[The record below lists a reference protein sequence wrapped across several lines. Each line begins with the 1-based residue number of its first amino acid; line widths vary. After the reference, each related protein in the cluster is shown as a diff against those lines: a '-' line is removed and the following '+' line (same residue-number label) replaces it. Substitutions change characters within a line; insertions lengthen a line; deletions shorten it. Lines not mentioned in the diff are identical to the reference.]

1 MNNTKEFGLIGLGV
15 MGKSLSRNLAS
26 KGFRLSLFNRHV
38 DGKEVKVAARFL
50 EEFPAELQEVAGFDD
65 LPAFVQSLE
74 TPRKIFL
81 MVNAGAP
88 TDAIIGDLLP
98 LLSKGDIL
106 IDGGNAFYK
115 DTQRRMDDLSAQGI
129 HFIGS
134 GVSGGEEGALKGP
147 SIMPGGNHAAYQ
159 LIAPYL
165 ERIAAKDKNGQSCCA
180 YNGNGGAGHFVKMVH
195 NGIEYAEMQLLA
207 EAYFIMRRCMDK
219 NPEEIAGIFEQWHG
233 TEATSYL
240 LEITIDILRKRDGTG
255 WLFDHILDA
264 ASNKGTGGWAT
275 AAAAELGVPAT
286 MISEALFARY
296 LSAFVEERQSASAL
310 FNNSPATD
318 PSITGDMLRD
328 AYQTARIVNHHQGI
342 HLISAASVAY
352 GWDLQLP
359 EIARIWTNG
368 CIIRSA
374 LMEHLTT
381 LLPQTDRILLHP
393 EVATKVNAAKPGLS
407 RITQFALGA
416 GLAIPCFSAA
426 INFLNGY
433 GETDSP
439 MNLVQAQRDYFG
451 AHTYQRKDD
460 PAGPAHHT
468 NWS

>member
-1 MNNTKEFGLIGLGV
+1 MHKEFGLIGLGV

-26 KGFRLSLFNRHV
+26 RGFRLSLFNRHV
-38 DGKEVKVAARFL
+38 PGKEEKVAEHFL
-50 EEFPAELQEVAGFDD
+50 AEFPHELANTAGFDD
-65 LPAFVQSLE
+65 LQAFVLSLSS
-74 TPRKIFL
+74 PRKIFL
-81 MVNAGAP
+81 MVNAGSP
-88 TDAIIGDLLP
+88 TDAIIADLVP
-98 LLSKGDIL
+98 LLSAGDIL

-115 DTQRRMDDLSAQGI
+115 DTQRRMDDLAAKGL

-147 SIMPGGNHAAYQ
+147 SIMPGGNSDAYQ

-165 ERIAAKDKNGQSCCA
+165 ESIAAKDKNGQSCCA
-180 YNGNGGAGHFVKMVH
+180 YVGNGGAGHFVKMVH

-207 EAYFIMRRCMDK
+207 EAYFIMRRCLGK
-219 NPEEIAGIFEQWHG
+219 NPDEIAAHFEQWRS
-233 TEATSYL
+233 TDTSSYL
-240 LEITIDILRKRDGTG
+240 LEITIDILRKKEGSG
-255 WLFDHILDA
+255 WLLDNILDA

-275 AAAAELGVPAT
+275 AAAAELGTPAT

-296 LSAFVEERQSASAL
+296 LSAFVEERTKASA
-310 FNNSPATD
+310 FYP
-318 PSITGDMLRD
+318 PSTAKLTPSVTVDLLQE

-342 HLISAASVAY
+342 HLISAASAAY
-352 GWDLQLP
+352 KWDLDLP

-374 LMEHLTT
+374 LMEK
-381 LLPQTDRILLHP
+381 LPAILRDTDRILLHP
-393 EVATKVNAAKPGLS
+393 SIAAKVESGHA
-407 RITQFALGA
+407 ALGTVTRQALSA

-426 INFLNGY
+426 LNYLNGY

-439 MNLVQAQRDYFG
+439 MNLIQGQRDYFG

-460 PAGPAHHT
+460 PGGPAHHT
-468 NWS
+468 KWI